1 MNRFLV
7 VVCLA
12 TLMGHGAEYSR
23 IVCDVSALP
32 SEKRFVM
39 EMLTSRV
46 EARTARSDVAKPL
59 MVRFAFDDA
68 VKGENAVVSMKD
80 GMAVI
85 RAGRFRGLV
94 HGAGLLMRKLNYGRQ
109 TFSMSDGEYLFC
121 PKKSLRMGY
130 LARHFHNWYHLAN
143 ADEIL
148 EYIDDLVLM
157 GFNAFN
163 YQYFYPEVNLAGSTP
178 EERAAFETVSA
189 KMLARIRAL
198 DAGFCENGG
207 SNQVPLDSPERFR
220 GVPNSDPKRGNLG
233 FNACPSKPGGMEF
246 ICDFRKKRLK
256 ELEGLE
262 IDYFNHWPF
271 DEGGCEC
278 KECKPWGGNG
288 FLRLIERLH
297 ALNVKAH
304 PNAKTMVSTWVF
316 HDDDW
321 EGLYKWLE
329 KVDWVDYILAD
340 SHREFPKYPLEHPVP
355 KEIPIVT
362 FPEISMWGRDPWGG
376 YGATALPKR
385 FTRLFRQAERVTG
398 GFMIYS
404 EGIYEDINKW
414 IVNGL
419 YIDPQADPDEL
430 LRSYASYELPGV
442 NPDDFVKLCE
452 IYETNHLFPQGRTT
466 PVFTS
471 IGEDNAEL
479 AAYRG
484 RACEADR
491 LVEKMDREIFPAFKG
506 GWRWRLI
513 YLRAKIDREIF
524 NHRNAMPATARRY
537 FEELVTLF
545 HANRQLAEWRR
556 TGKGGYTSP
565 LF

>member
-1 MNRFLV
+1 MKNIV
-7 VVCLA
+7 AAVCLVA
-12 TLMGHGAEYSR
+12 FIGYGAEYSR
-23 IVCDVSALP
+23 VVCEKNCPVESALP
-32 SEKRFVM
+32 CQLLRERIERRTPPSGQAGTLKVKFV
-39 EMLTSRV
+39 LDGS
-46 EARTARSDVAKPL
+46 
-59 MVRFAFDDA
+59 
-68 VKGENAVVSMKD
+68 VKGEDAAVVVQE
-80 GMAVI
+80 GQAVV
-85 RAGRFRGLV
+85 RAGRMRGLV
-94 HGAGLLMRKLNYGRQ
+94 HGAGLLLRTIRYGRQ
-109 TFSMSDGEYLFC
+109 TFSLNDGEYRLE

-130 LARHFHNWYHLAN
+130 LARHFNNWYHLAS
-143 ADEIL
+143 ADELL

-163 YQYFYPEVNLAGSTP
+163 YQYFYPEVNLAGSTA
-178 EERAAFETVSA
+178 EERTTFEAVSA

-198 DAGFCENGG
+198 DCGFCENGG
-207 SNQVPLDSPERFR
+207 SNQVPLDSPEEFR
-220 GVPNSDPKRGNLG
+220 GVPNSDPKRGNIG

-246 ICDFRKKRLK
+246 ICNFRRKRLK

-278 KECKPWGGNG
+278 DKCKPWGGNG

-304 PNAKTMVSTWVF
+304 PNVKTMVSTWVF

-321 EGLYKWLE
+321 DGLYKWLE

-355 KEIPIVT
+355 KGIPIVT

-419 YIDPQADPDEL
+419 YIDPQADSDEL
-430 LRSYASYELPGV
+430 LRSYARYELPGV
-442 NPDDFVKLCE
+442 DPGGFVKLCE
-452 IYETNHLFPQGRTT
+452 IFETNHLFPQGRTT

-471 IGEDNAEL
+471 IGEDDVEL
-479 AAYRG
+479 AAYRR

-491 LVEKMDREIFPAFKG
+491 LVEKMDREVFPAFKG
-506 GWRWRLI
+506 GWRWRLV

-524 NHRNAMPATARRY
+524 DHRNAMPETARRY
-537 FEELVTLF
+537 FEELVALF
-545 HANRQLAEWRR
+545 HAQRQLEEWRR

-565 LF
+565 HF

>member
-1 MNRFLV
+1 
-7 VVCLA
+7 
-12 TLMGHGAEYSR
+12 
-23 IVCDVSALP
+23 
-32 SEKRFVM
+32 
-39 EMLTSRV
+39 
-46 EARTARSDVAKPL
+46 
-59 MVRFAFDDA
+59 
-68 VKGENAVVSMKD
+68 
-80 GMAVI
+80 
-85 RAGRFRGLV
+85 
-94 HGAGLLMRKLNYGRQ
+94 
-109 TFSMSDGEYLFC
+109 
-121 PKKSLRMGY
+121 
-130 LARHFHNWYHLAN
+130 
-143 ADEIL
+143 
-148 EYIDDLVLM
+148 
-157 GFNAFN
+157 
-163 YQYFYPEVNLAGSTP
+163 
-178 EERAAFETVSA
+178 
-189 KMLARIRAL
+189 
-198 DAGFCENGG
+198 
-207 SNQVPLDSPERFR
+207 
-220 GVPNSDPKRGNLG
+220 
-233 FNACPSKPGGMEF
+233 
-246 ICDFRKKRLK
+246 
-256 ELEGLE
+256 
-262 IDYFNHWPF
+262 
-271 DEGGCEC
+271 
-278 KECKPWGGNG
+278 
-288 FLRLIERLH
+288 
-297 ALNVKAH
+297 
-304 PNAKTMVSTWVF
+304 MVSTWVF
-316 HDDDW
+316 HNDDW
-321 EGLYKWLE
+321 DGLYKWLE

-355 KEIPIVT
+355 KGIPIVT

-430 LRSYASYELPGV
+430 LRSYARYELPGV
-442 NPDDFVKLCE
+442 DPADFVKLCE

-524 NHRNAMPATARRY
+524 NHRNAMPETARRY

-545 HANRQLAEWRR
+545 HAQRQLGEWRR

-565 LF
+565 HF

>member
-1 MNRFLV
+1 MAVGFGALL
-7 VVCLA
+7 LA
-12 TLMGHGAEYSR
+12 AAMASQGEFSR
-23 IVCDVSALP
+23 VAVDASALP
-32 SEKRFVM
+32 SEKRFVTD
-39 EMLTSRV
+39 MLTSRI
-46 EARTARSDVAKPL
+46 EARTPGSDVAKPL
-59 MVRFAFDDA
+59 AVRLLPDDA
-68 VKGENAVVSMKD
+68 VRGENAVVTVKD
-80 GMAVI
+80 GVATI
-85 RAGRFRGLV
+85 RAGRFRGFV
-94 HGAGLLMRKLNYGRQ
+94 HGVGLLMRKMNYGRQ
-109 TFSMSDGEYLFC
+109 TFSVADGEYLFC

-130 LARHFHNWYHLAN
+130 LARHFYNWYHLAG
-143 ADEIL
+143 AAEMLD
-148 EYIDDLVLM
+148 YIDDLVLM

-163 YQYFYPEVNLAGSTP
+163 YQYFYPEVNLADSTP
-178 EERAAFETVSA
+178 EERAAFVAVSA
-189 KMLARIRAL
+189 KMLARMRSL
-198 DAGFCENGG
+198 DCGFCENGG
-207 SNQVPLDSPERFR
+207 SNQVPLDSPEKFR

-256 ELEGLE
+256 ELEGLD

-278 KECKPWGGNG
+278 KKCKPWGGNG

-297 ALNVKAH
+297 ALNVEAH

-321 EGLYKWLE
+321 DGLYKWLE

-355 KEIPIVT
+355 KGIPIVT

-376 YGATALPKR
+376 YGAMALPKR

-442 NPDDFVKLCE
+442 DPEDFVKLCE
-452 IYETNHLFPQGRTT
+452 IYEANHLFPRGRTK

-471 IGEDNAEL
+471 IGEDDAEL
-479 AAYRG
+479 AEYRR

-491 LVEKMDREIFPAFKG
+491 LVEKMDREVFPAFKER
-506 GWRWRLI
+506 WRWRLV

-524 NHRNAMPATARRY
+524 DRRNAMPETARRY

-565 LF
+565 HF